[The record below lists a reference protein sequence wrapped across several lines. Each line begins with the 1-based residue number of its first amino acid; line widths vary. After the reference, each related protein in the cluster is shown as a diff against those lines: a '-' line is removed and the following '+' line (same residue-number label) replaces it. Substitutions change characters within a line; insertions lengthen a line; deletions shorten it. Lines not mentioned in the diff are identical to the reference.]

1 MTEQLKWLKGIEV
14 FKYQKIWCESPAGKM
29 MLRALSPRRQNHSF
43 IHATNLLSTYDFF
56 IKPSFRSPGI
66 KGTQKPHSLV
76 GMKHTSQLF
85 ETCTC
90 LLWQQCSS
98 GRHSPLTTRHLLCE
112 IIYCPDSWSVS
123 CPWPGHHPVKI
134 SQKLPVTSRIS
145 SKIQRVPKA
154 CFQNLFFHQCL
165 LPPPTPAILN

>member
-1 MTEQLKWLKGIEV
+1 MTERNRGLQVSENLMWITCKKDDAWSLV
-14 FKYQKIWCESPAGKM
+14 SQKAE
-29 MLRALSPRRQNHSF
+29 SF
-43 IHATNLLSTYDFF
+43 IHSCNKLVEHLWFF

-90 LLWQQCSS
+90 LLWQQCSL
-98 GRHSPLTTRHLLCE
+98 GRHSPLTRRHLLCE
-112 IIYCPDSWSVS
+112 IIYCPDSRSVS

-145 SKIQRVPKA
+145 SKIQRV
-154 CFQNLFFHQCL
+154 CFPRLVFKNLFFHQCL